1 MKYFEVGIVLFF
13 FLYFSKI
20 EAQNLEYGK
29 VTKEELQEKVHPLD
43 STAAAAIIFKKG
55 RTYYTYRR
63 ENGFVLN
70 HEYTF
75 RIKIYKKEGLSWA
88 TFQVPY
94 YVGYEKYNDDLVK
107 FSNCATYNLE
117 NDIVV
122 KTKLKGEG
130 VFKNE
135 INKKWAEASVLLPNV
150 KLGSVIEI
158 KYLLKSENI
167 IKFPVFN
174 FQYDIPVN
182 YAEYNTE
189 VPGFFNYKAIKKGA
203 FEMEFNSNI
212 VRGSLSYANKYDI
225 TRTNAVSFEQ
235 VNSTYSVKN
244 MSVLK
249 EEPFIDNIEN
259 YRASIH
265 NELEQTRFPNEKVK
279 DYSLTWEGVTK
290 TIFKD
295 DDFGKQLE
303 ERDFLMQDIK
313 LILKDVEEKDKLNVI
328 FEFVKNKMNWNNE
341 YGYFTDKGVKKA
353 YLEKTGNCA
362 EINFILIDMLK
373 LAGIKANPVL
383 ISTVDHGV
391 PVYPNRTVYNYV
403 VAAVEKEGKQILLD
417 ATQKYTT
424 QNILPLNA
432 LNWNGRLIRADGTSE
447 EIILA
452 PTLQSNIN
460 YTALAN
466 IDSQGK
472 ISGKLRIQKTNY
484 EVYSFREK
492 NNAINTDTYLE
503 KLENELGGV
512 GITDYKIENRETDL
526 MNPITETFTFVSNN
540 HYERIGGKL
549 FINPLLFFAVQKN
562 HFVIEKRQMPIY
574 FGFPKQMRYNLTLE
588 IPDGYEVESLPT
600 AIKLTTEDNTAVFSI
615 ISASTGNKIQ
625 ISIIREINKSV
636 VAPSYYNTIKDF
648 FQKMIV
654 AQNEKIVLKK
664 I

>member
-1 MKYFEVGIVLFF
+1 MFIFLFIF
-13 FLYFSKI
+13 PVSKSV
-20 EAQNLEYGK
+20 AKNFEYGN
-29 VTKEELQEKVHPLD
+29 VSKEELLEKAHPLD
-43 STAAAAIIFKKG
+43 STAVAAIIFKKG
-55 RTYYTYRR
+55 RTFYTYRR
-63 ENGFVLN
+63 NNGFILN

-94 YVGYEKYNDDLVK
+94 YVGYEKYNDDVVK

-117 NDIVV
+117 SGVVV

-135 INKKWAEASVLLPNV
+135 INKNWAEASILLPNV
-150 KLGSVIEI
+150 KVGSVLEI
-158 KYLLKSENI
+158 KYLLKSESLV
-167 IKFPVFN
+167 KFPVFN
-174 FQYDIPVN
+174 FQYNIPVN
-182 YAEYNTE
+182 YAEYDTE
-189 VPGFFNYKAIKKGA
+189 IPEYFVYKPILTGYTTIKSESKYTQGSQNYEDKFGQSGGFRYSQINSKYSVENMPAMKEEAFVDNIINYKTAL
-203 FEMEFNSNI
+203 FHELE
-212 VRGSLSYANKYDI
+212 
-225 TRTNAVSFEQ
+225 
-235 VNSTYSVKN
+235 STQFP
-244 MSVLK
+244 
-249 EEPFIDNIEN
+249 EEP
-259 YRASIH
+259 
-265 NELEQTRFPNEKVK
+265 VK
-279 DYSLTWEGVTK
+279 DYSVTWEGVTK

-295 DDFGKQLE
+295 NDFGKQLQ

-313 LILKDVEEKDKLNVI
+313 SILKDVEEKNKINVI

-403 VAAVEKEGKQILLD
+403 VAAVEREGKQVLLD

-452 PTLQSNIN
+452 PTFQSNIN

-484 EVYSFREK
+484 EAYSFREK
-492 NNAINTDTYLE
+492 NNAINTETYLE
-503 KLENELGGV
+503 KLENELGGAR
-512 GITDYKIENRETDL
+512 ITDYKIENRETDL

-549 FINPLLFFAVQKN
+549 FINPLLFFAYQKN
-562 HFVIEKRQMPIY
+562 PFVMEKRQMPIY

-588 IPDGYEVESLPT
+588 IPEGYEVESLPT

-615 ISASTGNKIQ
+615 ISASSGDKIQ

-636 VAPSYYNTIKDF
+636 IAPSYYNTIKDF

>member
-1 MKYFEVGIVLFF
+1 MSLKKIVFIFLFIF
-13 FLYFSKI
+13 SFSKSD
-20 EAQNLEYGK
+20 AQNFEYGK
-29 VTKEELQEKVHPLD
+29 ASQEELQQKVHSLD

-55 RTYYTYRR
+55 RTFYTYRR
-63 ENGFVLN
+63 NNGFILN

-94 YVGYEKYNDDLVK
+94 YVGYEKYNDDVVK

-135 INKKWAEASVLLPNV
+135 INKNWAEASILLPNV
-150 KLGSVIEI
+150 KVGSVIEI
-158 KYLLKSENI
+158 KYLLKSENLV
-167 IKFPVFN
+167 KFPVYN

-182 YAEYNTE
+182 YAEYDTE
-189 VPGFFNYKAIKKGA
+189 IPEYFVYKPILTGYTTIKSEAKYAQGSQNFEDEHGQSRGFRYSQI
-203 FEMEFNSNI
+203 NS
-212 VRGSLSYANKYDI
+212 K
-225 TRTNAVSFEQ
+225 
-235 VNSTYSVKN
+235 YSVEN
-244 MSVLK
+244 MPALK
-249 EEPFIDNIEN
+249 EEAFVDNIIN
-259 YRASIH
+259 YKTALYH
-265 NELEQTRFPNEKVK
+265 ELESTRFPNEKVK
-279 DYSLTWEGVTK
+279 DYSMTWEGVTK

-295 DDFGKQLE
+295 NDFGKQLE

-313 LILKDVEEKDKLNVI
+313 LILKDVEEKNKLNVI

-341 YGYFTDKGVKKA
+341 YGYFTNKGVKKA

-403 VAAVEKEGKQILLD
+403 VAAVEREGKQVLLD

-452 PTLQSNIN
+452 PTFQSNIN

-484 EVYSFREK
+484 EAYSYREK

-503 KLENELGGV
+503 KLENELGGAR
-512 GITDYKIENRETDL
+512 ITDYKIENRETDL

-549 FINPLLFFAVQKN
+549 FINPLLFFAYQKN
-562 HFVIEKRQMPIY
+562 PFVMEKRQMPIY

-588 IPDGYEVESLPT
+588 IPEGYEVESLPT

-615 ISASTGNKIQ
+615 ISASSGDKIQ

-636 VAPSYYNTIKDF
+636 IAPSYYNTIKDF

>member
-1 MKYFEVGIVLFF
+1 MSLKKIVFIFLFIF
-13 FLYFSKI
+13 SFSKSD
-20 EAQNLEYGK
+20 AQNFEYGK
-29 VTKEELQEKVHPLD
+29 ASQEELQQKVHPLD

-55 RTYYTYRR
+55 RTFYTYRR
-63 ENGFVLN
+63 NNGFILN

-94 YVGYEKYNDDLVK
+94 YVGYEKYNDDVVK

-135 INKKWAEASVLLPNV
+135 INKNWAEASILLPNV
-150 KLGSVIEI
+150 KVGSVIEI
-158 KYLLKSENI
+158 KYLLKSENLV
-167 IKFPVFN
+167 KFPVYN

-182 YAEYNTE
+182 YAEYDTE
-189 VPGFFNYKAIKKGA
+189 IPEYFVYKPILTGYTTIKSEAKYAQGSQNFEDEHGQSGGFRYSQI
-203 FEMEFNSNI
+203 NS
-212 VRGSLSYANKYDI
+212 K
-225 TRTNAVSFEQ
+225 
-235 VNSTYSVKN
+235 YSVEN
-244 MSVLK
+244 MPALK
-249 EEPFIDNIEN
+249 EEAFVDNIIN
-259 YRASIH
+259 YKTALYH
-265 NELEQTRFPNEKVK
+265 ELESTRFPNEKVK
-279 DYSLTWEGVTK
+279 DYSMTWEGVTK

-295 DDFGKQLE
+295 NDFGKQLE

-313 LILKDVEEKDKLNVI
+313 LILKDVEEKNKLNVI

-341 YGYFTDKGVKKA
+341 YGYFTNKGVKKA

-403 VAAVEKEGKQILLD
+403 VAAVEREGKQVLLD

-452 PTLQSNIN
+452 PTFQSNIN

-484 EVYSFREK
+484 EAYSFREK

-503 KLENELGGV
+503 KLENELGGAR
-512 GITDYKIENRETDL
+512 ITDYKIENRETDL

-549 FINPLLFFAVQKN
+549 FINPLLFFAYQKN
-562 HFVIEKRQMPIY
+562 PFVMEKRQMPIY

-588 IPDGYEVESLPT
+588 IPEGYEVESLPT
-600 AIKLTTEDNTAVFSI
+600 AIKLTTEDNTAIFSI
-615 ISASTGNKIQ
+615 LSASSGDKIQ

-636 VAPSYYNTIKDF
+636 ISPSYYNTIKDF